1 MNSSESINF
10 DDYAKL
16 AVAEFKK
23 ESSHVVLIDRKIA
36 IKRSFND

>member
-16 AVAEFKK
+16 EMAEFKK
-23 ESSHVVLIDRKIA
+23 ESSHVVLIDRKNCN
-36 IKRSFND
+36 KEKFQ